1 MRATLFYKTKVLQ
14 IGQLKEACEKAFGA
28 VMGQDCRIEVEF
40 PRYPSPGVSD
50 VVLLDAES
58 LRPIVDLNKVDF
70 WMTGYEKDRDYSS
83 VMLTFRPG
91 VEGESFRMTASNERA
106 FRCLEMIA
114 TSLHLEQTE
123 EPLDEMEVLEAR
135 VAALEKAAINAGNN
149 PKCFISFKFD
159 DPQTVT
165 LVNSLKRLLAAV
177 HTEFLTGEQFEPRRI
192 EDKVKAR
199 LRADVS
205 FLIAV
210 ITKAG
215 ESKWIRDEIAD
226 ANSRGLWIVILLE
239 AGATFDKG
247 IFGTLEYIP
256 FTVAIEQTFPAVL
269 EGINF
274 IRADSSKR
282 SSSQQVEAV

>member
-1 MRATLFYKTKVLQ
+1 MRAELFYKAKVLQ
-14 IGQLKEACEKAFGA
+14 IGQFKDACEKAFSA
-28 VMGQDCRIEVEF
+28 VLGQDCRIEVTY
-40 PRYPSPGVSD
+40 PRDPSPGVRD
-50 VVLLDAES
+50 EVRLDADS
-58 LRPIVDLNKVDF
+58 LRPVVDLNKVDF
-70 WMTGYEKDRDYSS
+70 YITGYEKARTYSPDS
-83 VMLTFRPG
+83 LYFKKG
-91 VEGESFRMTASNERA
+91 VEGKSFGVEVFHEKA

-114 TSLHLEQTE
+114 ASLALEQTE
-123 EPLDEMEVLEAR
+123 APVDDMEALETR
-135 VAALEKAAINAGNN
+135 VAALEKAAKDAGSN

-165 LVNSLKRLLAAV
+165 QVNSLKRLLAAV

-199 LRADVS
+199 LRADVD

-215 ESKWIRDEIAD
+215 ESKWIRDEMAD
-226 ANSRGLWIVILLE
+226 ANSRGLSIVILLE

-256 FTVAIEQTFPAVL
+256 YTVAIEQAFPAVL

-274 IRADSSKR
+274 IRAGISKR
-282 SSSQQVEAV
+282 GSSDN